1 MKSNW
6 FGGFGSLGGFFGGM
20 GCPACVP
27 AVGAV
32 FSSLGIGLTVGI
44 AVLKWLTL
52 GLLGL
57 GLLGLYGNFRKHG
70 KWIFLIV
77 GLAAS
82 VVIFGSSYT
91 TASDYVLYSGAAVLL
106 INAFIDYRHTKKTK
120 ACCAVSKRK

>member
-1 MKSNW
+1 MKSNL
-6 FGGFGSLGGFFGGM
+6 FGGFGGLGGFFGGL

-27 AVGAV
+27 ALGAV

-44 AVLKWLTL
+44 EVLKWLTL

-82 VVIFGSSYT
+82 VVIFGSRYT
-91 TASDYVLYSGAAVLL
+91 AASDYVLYSGAAVLL
-106 INAFIDYRHTKKTK
+106 GNAFFDYRHTKKSK
-120 ACCAVSKRK
+120 ACCTITKRE